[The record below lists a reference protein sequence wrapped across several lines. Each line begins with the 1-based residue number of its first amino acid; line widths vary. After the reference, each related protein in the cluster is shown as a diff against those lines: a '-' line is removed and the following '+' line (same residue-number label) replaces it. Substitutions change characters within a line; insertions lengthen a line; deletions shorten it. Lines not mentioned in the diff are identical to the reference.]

1 MGGFAAILGAM
12 PSSMI
17 VAGVLCPLLLL
28 GVVAG
33 ILVHLSSYG
42 PEQC

>member
-12 PSSMI
+12 PSSKI

-28 GVVAG
+28 GVGLAALGVTRRQRG
-33 ILVHLSSYG
+33 
-42 PEQC
+42 